1 MRVSQ
6 KLRLASLE
14 FLGTLPATMPWSVLQ
29 GQKAG
34 VVKELG
40 KVVDDGRRE
49 VRRKAVECR
58 SRWFLFSS

>member
-1 MRVSQ
+1 
-6 KLRLASLE
+6 
-14 FLGTLPATMPWSVLQ
+14 MPWSVLQ
-29 GQKAG
+29 GQKAV